1 MKNLQF
7 KDMIRRYGILIGL
20 IGLITGFSILSERF
34 FTISNMLIVM
44 RQTSIVA
51 FLAVGMSFV
60 IIGAGIDLS
69 VGSVLAFSGAVGAGV
84 MQNGG
89 IFFGILAGLA
99 LGTAL
104 GIFNGIVI
112 TKLKIPSFIATL
124 AMMAIARGGTLVYTD
139 GRPITGLP
147 SSFAFLGRGYI
158 GNVPF
163 PIILMLIIFI
173 LAYIVLKLI
182 RFGRYVYAT
191 GGNINA
197 ARASGIKVDNV
208 IISTFAISGF
218 LSGLTGMVLASRL
231 NSAQPTAGMG
241 YELDAIAAVV
251 LGGTNLFGGEGELWG
266 TLVGAFIMGILNN
279 GLNMLNVSSFYQQ
292 VVKGIVILIAVTVA
306 QSGKK

>member
-1 MKNLQF
+1 MKNLQY

-20 IGLITGFSILSERF
+20 IGLITGFSVLSERF

-60 IIGAGIDLS
+60 ILGAGIDLS

-99 LGTAL
+99 LGAAL
-104 GIFNGIVI
+104 GAFSGIVI

-173 LAYIVLKLI
+173 LAYIVLKLT

-197 ARASGIKVDNV
+197 ARASGIKVDNI

>member
-20 IGLITGFSILSERF
+20 IGLITGFSVLSERF

-60 IIGAGIDLS
+60 ILGAGIDLS

-104 GIFNGIVI
+104 GAFNGIVI

-173 LAYIVLKLI
+173 LAYIVSKLT

-197 ARASGIKVDNV
+197 ARASGIKVNNV

>member
-104 GIFNGIVI
+104 GAFNGIVI
-112 TKLKIPSFIATL
+112 TKLKIPAFIATL

-173 LAYIVLKLI
+173 LAYIVLKLT

-266 TLVGAFIMGILNN
+266 TLIGAFIMGILNN

>member
-20 IGLITGFSILSERF
+20 IGLITGFSVLSERF

-60 IIGAGIDLS
+60 ILGAGIDLS

-89 IFFGILAGLA
+89 MFFGILAGLA

-104 GIFNGIVI
+104 GAFNGIVI
-112 TKLKIPSFIATL
+112 TKLKIPAFIATL

-173 LAYIVLKLI
+173 LAYIILKLT

>member
-20 IGLITGFSILSERF
+20 IGLITGFSVLSERF

-60 IIGAGIDLS
+60 ILGAGIDLS

-84 MQNGG
+84 MQNSG

-104 GIFNGIVI
+104 GTFNGIVI
-112 TKLKIPSFIATL
+112 TKLKIPAFIATL

-158 GNVPF
+158 GNIPF
-163 PIILMLIIFI
+163 PIILMLIIFL
-173 LAYIVLKLI
+173 LAYIVLKLT

>member
-1 MKNLQF
+1 MKNIIF
-7 KDMIRRYGILIGL
+7 KNIIRQYGILIGL
-20 IGLITGFSILSERF
+20 IGLITVFSILSERF

-51 FLAVGMSFV
+51 FLGVGMTFV
-60 IIGAGIDLS
+60 ILGAGIDLS
-69 VGSVLAFSGAVGAGV
+69 VGSVLAFSGAVAAGV
-84 MQNGG
+84 MQNEG
-89 IFFGILAGLA
+89 IFLGILAGLA
-99 LGTAL
+99 VGTAL
-104 GIFNGIVI
+104 GAFSGLVI
-112 TKLKIPSFIATL
+112 TKLKIPAFIATL
-124 AMMAIARGGTLVYTD
+124 AMMAIARGSTLVYTD

-158 GNVPF
+158 GNIPF
-163 PIILMLIIFI
+163 PIILMLIIFV
-173 LAYIVLKLI
+173 LAYIILKLT

-197 ARASGIKVDNV
+197 ARASGIKVNNI
-208 IISTFAISGF
+208 IISNFAISGF
-218 LSGLTGMVLASRL
+218 FSGLTGIILASRL

-266 TLVGAFIMGILNN
+266 TLIGAFIMGILNN

>member
-1 MKNLQF
+1 MKNLQY
-7 KDMIRRYGILIGL
+7 KDIIRRYGILIGL
-20 IGLITGFSILSERF
+20 IGLITGFSVLSERF

-60 IIGAGIDLS
+60 ILGAGIDLS
-69 VGSVLAFSGAVGAGV
+69 VGSVLAFSGAVGAGA

-99 LGTAL
+99 LGIAL
-104 GIFNGIVI
+104 GAFNGIVV

-147 SSFAFLGRGYI
+147 SSFAYLGRGYI

-173 LAYIVLKLI
+173 LAYIVLKLT

>member
-20 IGLITGFSILSERF
+20 IGLITGFSVLSERF

-60 IIGAGIDLS
+60 ILGAGIDLS

-104 GIFNGIVI
+104 GAFNGIVI
-112 TKLKIPSFIATL
+112 TKLKIPAFIATL

-173 LAYIVLKLI
+173 LAYIVLKLT

>member
-1 MKNLQF
+1 MINLQF
-7 KDMIRRYGILIGL
+7 KNIVRQYGILIGL
-20 IGLITGFSILSERF
+20 IGLITVFSLLSERF
-34 FTISNMLIVM
+34 FTISNMFIVM

-51 FLAVGMSFV
+51 FLGVGMTFV
-60 IIGAGIDLS
+60 ILGAGIDLS
-69 VGSVLAFSGAVGAGV
+69 VGSVLAFSGAVAAGA
-84 MQNGG
+84 MQSRG

-99 LGTAL
+99 VGAAL
-104 GIFNGIVI
+104 GAFSGLVI
-112 TKLKIPSFIATL
+112 TKLRIPAFIATL

-158 GNVPF
+158 GDIPF
-163 PIILMLIIFI
+163 PIILMLAIFV
-173 LAYIVLKLI
+173 LAYIILKLT

-197 ARASGIKVDNV
+197 ARASGIKVDNI
-208 IISTFAISGF
+208 IISNFTISGF
-218 LSGLTGMVLASRL
+218 FSGLTGIVLASRL

-279 GLNMLNVSSFYQQ
+279 GLNMLDVSSFYQQ

>member
-104 GIFNGIVI
+104 GAFNGIVI
-112 TKLKIPSFIATL
+112 TKLKIPAFIATL

-173 LAYIVLKLI
+173 LAYIILKLT

-197 ARASGIKVDNV
+197 ARASGIKVGNV

-231 NSAQPTAGMG
+231 NSAQPTAGVG

>member
-1 MKNLQF
+1 MKNLQY

-20 IGLITGFSILSERF
+20 IGLITGFSVLSERF

-60 IIGAGIDLS
+60 ILGAGIDLS

-99 LGTAL
+99 LGAAL
-104 GIFNGIVI
+104 GAFSGIVI
-112 TKLKIPSFIATL
+112 TKLKIPAFIATL

-163 PIILMLIIFI
+163 PIILMLIIFL
-173 LAYIVLKLI
+173 LAYIVLKLT

>member
-20 IGLITGFSILSERF
+20 IGLITGFSVLSDRF

-60 IIGAGIDLS
+60 ILGAGIDLS

-104 GIFNGIVI
+104 GAFNGIVI
-112 TKLKIPSFIATL
+112 TKLKIPAFIATL

-173 LAYIVLKLI
+173 LAYIILKLT

-231 NSAQPTAGMG
+231 NSAQPTAGVG

-266 TLVGAFIMGILNN
+266 TLIGAFIMGILNN

>member
-20 IGLITGFSILSERF
+20 IGLITGFSVLSERF

-60 IIGAGIDLS
+60 ILGAGIDLS

-84 MQNGG
+84 IQNGG
-89 IFFGILAGLA
+89 VFLGVLAGLA

-104 GIFNGIVI
+104 GFFNGIVI
-112 TKLKIPSFIATL
+112 TKLKIPAFIATL

-163 PIILMLIIFI
+163 PIVLMLIIFI
-173 LAYIVLKLI
+173 LAYIVLKLT
-182 RFGRYVYAT
+182 RFGRYIYAT

-251 LGGTNLFGGEGELWG
+251 LGGTSLFGGEGELWG

>member
-7 KDMIRRYGILIGL
+7 KDIIRRYGILIGL
-20 IGLITGFSILSERF
+20 IGLITAFSILSERF

-99 LGTAL
+99 LGTVL
-104 GIFNGIVI
+104 GAFNGIVI
-112 TKLKIPSFIATL
+112 TKLKIPAFIATL

-173 LAYIVLKLI
+173 LAYIILKLT

-231 NSAQPTAGMG
+231 NSAQPTAGVG

-279 GLNMLNVSSFYQQ
+279 GLNMLDVSSFYQQ

>member
-1 MKNLQF
+1 MKNINF
-7 KDMIRRYGILIGL
+7 KNIIRQYGILIGL
-20 IGLITGFSILSERF
+20 IGLITVFSILSERF

-51 FLAVGMSFV
+51 FLGVGMTFV
-60 IIGAGIDLS
+60 ILGAGIDLS
-69 VGSVLAFSGAVGAGV
+69 VGSVLAFSGAVAAGV
-84 MQNGG
+84 MQNEG
-89 IFFGILAGLA
+89 IFLGILAGLA
-99 LGTAL
+99 VGTAL
-104 GIFNGIVI
+104 GAFSGLVI
-112 TKLKIPSFIATL
+112 TKLKIPAFIATL
-124 AMMAIARGGTLVYTD
+124 AMMAIARGSTLVYTD

-158 GNVPF
+158 GNIPF
-163 PIILMLIIFI
+163 PIILMLIIFV
-173 LAYIVLKLI
+173 LAYIILKLT

-197 ARASGIKVDNV
+197 ARASGIKVNNI
-208 IISTFAISGF
+208 IISNFAISGF
-218 LSGLTGMVLASRL
+218 LSGLTGIILASRL

-266 TLVGAFIMGILNN
+266 TLIGAFIMGILNN

>member
-7 KDMIRRYGILIGL
+7 KDMIRRYGILFGL

-104 GIFNGIVI
+104 GAFNGIVI
-112 TKLKIPSFIATL
+112 TKLKIPAFIATL

-147 SSFAFLGRGYI
+147 SSFAFLGRGYV

-173 LAYIVLKLI
+173 LAYIILKLT

-197 ARASGIKVDNV
+197 ARASGIKVGNV

>member
-7 KDMIRRYGILIGL
+7 KDIIRRYGILIGL
-20 IGLITGFSILSERF
+20 IGLITAFSILSERF

-60 IIGAGIDLS
+60 ILGAGIDLS

-104 GIFNGIVI
+104 GAFNGIVI
-112 TKLKIPSFIATL
+112 TKLKIPAFIATL

-173 LAYIVLKLI
+173 LAYIVLKLT

-218 LSGLTGMVLASRL
+218 LSGLTGMVLSSRL

>member
-20 IGLITGFSILSERF
+20 IGLITGFSVLSERF

-60 IIGAGIDLS
+60 ILGAGIDLS

-104 GIFNGIVI
+104 GTFNGIVI
-112 TKLKIPSFIATL
+112 TKLKIPAFIATL

-173 LAYIVLKLI
+173 LAYIVLKLT

>member
-7 KDMIRRYGILIGL
+7 KDMLRQYGILFGL

-104 GIFNGIVI
+104 GAFNGIVI
-112 TKLKIPSFIATL
+112 TKLKIPAFIATL

-147 SSFAFLGRGYI
+147 SSFAFLGRGYV

-173 LAYIVLKLI
+173 LAYILLKLT

-197 ARASGIKVDNV
+197 ARASGIKVGNV

-231 NSAQPTAGMG
+231 NSAQPTAGVG

>member
-20 IGLITGFSILSERF
+20 IGLITGFSVLSDRF

-60 IIGAGIDLS
+60 ILGAGIDLS

-104 GIFNGIVI
+104 GAFNGIVI
-112 TKLKIPSFIATL
+112 TKLKIPAFIATL

-173 LAYIVLKLI
+173 LAYIVLKLT

-197 ARASGIKVDNV
+197 ARASGIKVDSV

-231 NSAQPTAGMG
+231 NSAQPTAGVG

>member
-7 KDMIRRYGILIGL
+7 KDLIRRYGILIGL
-20 IGLITGFSILSERF
+20 IGLIIGFSILSDRF

-104 GIFNGIVI
+104 GAFNGIVI
-112 TKLKIPSFIATL
+112 TKLKIPAFIATL

-158 GNVPF
+158 GNIPF

-173 LAYIVLKLI
+173 LAYIILKLT

-231 NSAQPTAGMG
+231 NSAQPTAGVG

-266 TLVGAFIMGILNN
+266 TLVGALIMGILNN

>member
-20 IGLITGFSILSERF
+20 IGLITGFSVLSERF

-60 IIGAGIDLS
+60 ILGAGIDLS

-104 GIFNGIVI
+104 GIFNGMVI
-112 TKLKIPSFIATL
+112 TKLKIPAFIATL

-173 LAYIVLKLI
+173 LAYIVLKLT

-197 ARASGIKVDNV
+197 ARASGVKVDNV

-231 NSAQPTAGMG
+231 NSAQPTAGVG

>member
-1 MKNLQF
+1 MRNLQF

-20 IGLITGFSILSERF
+20 IGLITGFSVLSERF

-60 IIGAGIDLS
+60 ILGAGIDLS

-104 GIFNGIVI
+104 GAFSGIVI

-173 LAYIVLKLI
+173 LAYIVLKLT

-197 ARASGIKVDNV
+197 ARASGIKVNNV

>member
-20 IGLITGFSILSERF
+20 IGLITGFSVLSERF

-60 IIGAGIDLS
+60 ILGAGIDLS

-84 MQNGG
+84 MQNEG

-104 GIFNGIVI
+104 GAFSGIVI
-112 TKLKIPSFIATL
+112 TKLKIPAFIATL

-158 GNVPF
+158 GNIPF

-173 LAYIVLKLI
+173 LAYIILKLT

-231 NSAQPTAGMG
+231 NSAQPTAGVG

-292 VVKGIVILIAVTVA
+292 VVKGVVILIAVTVA

>member
-7 KDMIRRYGILIGL
+7 KEMIRRYGILIGL
-20 IGLITGFSILSERF
+20 IGLITGFSVLSERF

-60 IIGAGIDLS
+60 ILGAGIDLS
-69 VGSVLAFSGAVGAGV
+69 VGSVLAFSGVVGAGV

-104 GIFNGIVI
+104 GAFSGIVI
-112 TKLKIPSFIATL
+112 TKLKVPAFIATL

-173 LAYIVLKLI
+173 LAYIILKLP
-182 RFGRYVYAT
+182 
-191 GGNINA
+191 
-197 ARASGIKVDNV
+197 
-208 IISTFAISGF
+208 
-218 LSGLTGMVLASRL
+218 GL
-231 NSAQPTAGMG
+231 
-241 YELDAIAAVV
+241 VV
-251 LGGTNLFGGEGELWG
+251 
-266 TLVGAFIMGILNN
+266 MY
-279 GLNMLNVSSFYQQ
+279 MLQ
-292 VVKGIVILIAVTVA
+292 VVILMLPGH
-306 QSGKK
+306 QE

>member
-1 MKNLQF
+1 MRNLQF
-7 KDMIRRYGILIGL
+7 KDIIRRYGILIGL
-20 IGLITGFSILSERF
+20 IGLITGFSVLSERF

-60 IIGAGIDLS
+60 ILGAGIDLS

-104 GIFNGIVI
+104 GVFSGIVI

-173 LAYIVLKLI
+173 LAYIVLKLT

-197 ARASGIKVDNV
+197 ARASGIKVNNV

>member
-20 IGLITGFSILSERF
+20 IGLIIAFSILSERF

-60 IIGAGIDLS
+60 ILGAGIDLS

-89 IFFGILAGLA
+89 AFLGVLAGLA

-104 GIFNGIVI
+104 GVFNGIVI
-112 TKLKIPSFIATL
+112 TKLKIPAFIATL

-147 SSFAFLGRGYI
+147 STFAFLGRGYI

-163 PIILMLIIFI
+163 PIILMLITFI
-173 LAYIVLKLI
+173 LAYIFLKLT

-266 TLVGAFIMGILNN
+266 TLIGAFIMGILNN

>member
-1 MKNLQF
+1 MKNLQLN
-7 KDMIRRYGILIGL
+7 DIIRRYGILIGL
-20 IGLITGFSILSERF
+20 IGLITGFSVLSERF

-51 FLAVGMSFV
+51 FLAVGMTFV
-60 IIGAGIDLS
+60 ILGAGIDLS
-69 VGSVLAFSGAVGAGV
+69 VGSILAFSGAVGAGV

-89 IFFGILAGLA
+89 MFFGILAGLA
-99 LGTAL
+99 LGAAL
-104 GIFNGIVI
+104 GAFSGIVI
-112 TKLKIPSFIATL
+112 TKLKIPAFIATL

-173 LAYIVLKLI
+173 LAYIVLKLT

>member
-20 IGLITGFSILSERF
+20 IGLITGFSVLSERF

-60 IIGAGIDLS
+60 ILGAGIDLS

-104 GIFNGIVI
+104 GAFNGIVI
-112 TKLKIPSFIATL
+112 TKLKIPAFIATL

-139 GRPITGLP
+139 GRPITGLS
-147 SSFAFLGRGYI
+147 SSFAFLGGGYI

-173 LAYIVLKLI
+173 LAYIILKLT

>member
-1 MKNLQF
+1 MNNFRFKNVVRQ
-7 KDMIRRYGILIGL
+7 YGILIGL
-20 IGLITGFSILSERF
+20 IGLIAVFSILSERF

-51 FLAVGMSFV
+51 FLGIGMTFV
-60 IIGAGIDLS
+60 ILGAGIDLS
-69 VGSVLAFSGAVGAGV
+69 VGSVLAFSGAVAAGV
-84 MQNGG
+84 IQNGG
-89 IFFGILAGLA
+89 VFLGILAGLA
-99 LGTAL
+99 LGAAL
-104 GIFNGIVI
+104 GAFSGLVI
-112 TKLKIPSFIATL
+112 TKLRIPAFIATL

-158 GNVPF
+158 GNIPF
-163 PIILMLIIFI
+163 PIILMLAIFI
-173 LAYIVLKLI
+173 FAYIILKLT

-197 ARASGIKVDNV
+197 ARASGIKVDNI
-208 IISTFAISGF
+208 IISNFAISGS
-218 LSGLTGMVLASRL
+218 LSALTGIVLASRL

>member
-1 MKNLQF
+1 MKNLQY
-7 KDMIRRYGILIGL
+7 KDIIRRYGILIGL
-20 IGLITGFSILSERF
+20 IGLITGFSVLSERF

-60 IIGAGIDLS
+60 ILGAGIDLS

-104 GIFNGIVI
+104 GAFSGIVI
-112 TKLKIPSFIATL
+112 TKLKIPAFIATL

-173 LAYIVLKLI
+173 LAYIVLKLT

>member
-1 MKNLQF
+1 MRNLQF

-20 IGLITGFSILSERF
+20 IGLITGFSVLSERF

-60 IIGAGIDLS
+60 ILGAGIDLS

-104 GIFNGIVI
+104 GVFSGIVI

-173 LAYIVLKLI
+173 LAYIILKLT

-231 NSAQPTAGMG
+231 NSAQPTAGVG

>member
-104 GIFNGIVI
+104 GAFNGIVI
-112 TKLKIPSFIATL
+112 TKLKIPAFIATL

-173 LAYIVLKLI
+173 LAYIILKLT
-182 RFGRYVYAT
+182 RLGRYVYAT

>member
-7 KDMIRRYGILIGL
+7 KDLIRQYGILIGL
-20 IGLITGFSILSERF
+20 IGLIIGFSILSDRF

-99 LGTAL
+99 LGTTL
-104 GIFNGIVI
+104 GTFNGIVI
-112 TKLKIPSFIATL
+112 TKLKIPAFIATL

-163 PIILMLIIFI
+163 PIILMLIIFM
-173 LAYIVLKLI
+173 LAYIILKLT

-231 NSAQPTAGMG
+231 NSAQPTAGVG

-266 TLVGAFIMGILNN
+266 TLVGALIMGILNN

>member
-20 IGLITGFSILSERF
+20 IGLITGFSVLSERF

-60 IIGAGIDLS
+60 ILGAGIDLS

-84 MQNGG
+84 IQNGG
-89 IFFGILAGLA
+89 VFLGVLAGLA

-104 GIFNGIVI
+104 GFFNGIVI
-112 TKLKIPSFIATL
+112 TKLKIPAFIATL

-163 PIILMLIIFI
+163 PIVLMLIIFI
-173 LAYIVLKLI
+173 LAYIVLKLT

-251 LGGTNLFGGEGELWG
+251 LGGTSLFGGEGELWG

>member
-20 IGLITGFSILSERF
+20 IGLITAFSILSERF

-104 GIFNGIVI
+104 GAFNGIVI
-112 TKLKIPSFIATL
+112 TKLKIPAFIATL

-173 LAYIVLKLI
+173 LAYIVLKLT

-231 NSAQPTAGMG
+231 NSAQPTAGVG

>member
-20 IGLITGFSILSERF
+20 IGLITGFSVLSERF

-60 IIGAGIDLS
+60 ILGAGIDLS

-104 GIFNGIVI
+104 GTFNGIVI
-112 TKLKIPSFIATL
+112 TKLKIPAFIATL

-173 LAYIVLKLI
+173 LAYIVLKLT
-182 RFGRYVYAT
+182 RFGRYVYST

>member
-1 MKNLQF
+1 MKNLQY

-20 IGLITGFSILSERF
+20 IGLITGFSVLSERF

-60 IIGAGIDLS
+60 ILGAGIDLS

-104 GIFNGIVI
+104 GAFSGIVI
-112 TKLKIPSFIATL
+112 TKLKIPAFIATL

-173 LAYIVLKLI
+173 LAYIVLKLT

>member
-7 KDMIRRYGILIGL
+7 KDIIRRYGILIGL

-104 GIFNGIVI
+104 GAFNGIVI

-173 LAYIVLKLI
+173 LAYIVLKLT